1 MKALIVEDEP
11 RAQRA
16 LENLLKANFPEVEV
30 IGRAAS
36 VKETVDWLAGNRPDV
51 IFMDVELADGTCFD
65 IFAQTSVDA
74 QVVMTTAYDNYAV
87 KAFEVNSVDYLL
99 KPVDVEELKRAVSR
113 VEKRLGAGGPR
124 IDFDAVREAIRPR
137 EKFLIRLNDRIVP
150 VSVRDIAY
158 FYSEAKSTFIV
169 TRDGKNYV
177 LDDSLDAI
185 EAGLDPKAFFRISRG
200 AIIAENVIDSASKL
214 LGGRLRLTLANGIP
228 TATDLT
234 VSRARAG
241 RTPWRS
247 RTQGSKNGLLRAV
260 VQHMPHRKVGY
271 VAFGHVQWRFCYRTL
286 GLKVYKPCRK
296 TDIAR
301 LAIVI
306 A

>member
-16 LENLLKANFPEVEV
+16 LENLLKANFPDVEV
-30 IGRAAS
+30 VGRTAS

-99 KPVDVEELKRAVSR
+99 KPVDIEELKRAVSR
-113 VEKRLGAGGPR
+113 VAQRMAAGGPR
-124 IDFDAVREAIRPR
+124 IDFDAVRDAFRPR

-185 EAGLDPKAFFRISRG
+185 ESGLDPKAFFRISRG

-214 LGGRLRLTLANGIP
+214 LGGRLRLTLAPGI
-228 TATDLT
+228 
-234 VSRARAG
+234 RAD
-241 RTPWRS
+241 
-247 RTQGSKNGLLRAV
+247 
-260 VQHMPHRKVGY
+260 
-271 VAFGHVQWRFCYRTL
+271 AFLEWLEG
-286 GLKVYKPCRK
+286 
-296 TDIAR
+296 
-301 LAIVI
+301 
-306 A
+306 

>member
-1 MKALIVEDEP
+1 MTQTHMKALIVEDEP

-16 LENLLKANFPEVEV
+16 LENLLKASFPEVEV
-30 IGRAAS
+30 IGRTAS

-234 VSRARAG
+234 VSRARAD
-241 RTPWRS
+241 
-247 RTQGSKNGLLRAV
+247 
-260 VQHMPHRKVGY
+260 
-271 VAFGHVQWRFCYRTL
+271 AFLEWLEG
-286 GLKVYKPCRK
+286 
-296 TDIAR
+296 
-301 LAIVI
+301 
-306 A
+306 

>member
-16 LENLLKANFPEVEV
+16 LENLLKANFPDVEV
-30 IGRAAS
+30 IGRTAS
-36 VKETVDWLAGNRPDV
+36 VKETVEWLAEHHPEV

-65 IFAQTSVDA
+65 IFAQTPVQA
-74 QVVMTTAYDNYAV
+74 QVIMTTAYDNYAV

-99 KPVDVEELKRAVSR
+99 KPVDIEDLKRAVSR
-113 VEKRLGAGGPR
+113 VEQRMAAGAPA
-124 IDFDAVREAIRPR
+124 IDFAKVSESFRPR

-158 FYSEAKSTFIV
+158 FYSEAKSTYIV
-169 TRDGKNYV
+169 TRDGKTYV

-185 EAGLDPKAFFRISRG
+185 ETGLDPKAFFRISRG

-214 LGGRLRLTLANGIP
+214 LGGRLRLTLAHGIP

-234 VSRARAG
+234 VSRARAD
-241 RTPWRS
+241 
-247 RTQGSKNGLLRAV
+247 
-260 VQHMPHRKVGY
+260 
-271 VAFGHVQWRFCYRTL
+271 AFLEWLEG
-286 GLKVYKPCRK
+286 
-296 TDIAR
+296 
-301 LAIVI
+301 
-306 A
+306 

>member
-16 LENLLKANFPEVEV
+16 LENLLKANFPDVEV
-30 IGRAAS
+30 VGRTAS

-65 IFAQTSVDA
+65 IFAQTSVNA

-99 KPVDVEELKRAVSR
+99 KPVDIEDLRRAVSR
-113 VEKRLGAGGPR
+113 VSQRITTGGPH
-124 IDFDAVREAIRPR
+124 IDFDAVREAFRPR

-185 EAGLDPKAFFRISRG
+185 EAGLDPKAFFRISTPRRPLTAHVG
-200 AIIAENVIDSASKL
+200 ERHSHRHGPHRLPRPRRRFPRVV
-214 LGGRLRLTLANGIP
+214 GRLAF
-228 TATDLT
+228 
-234 VSRARAG
+234 RA
-241 RTPWRS
+241 
-247 RTQGSKNGLLRAV
+247 
-260 VQHMPHRKVGY
+260 
-271 VAFGHVQWRFCYRTL
+271 
-286 GLKVYKPCRK
+286 
-296 TDIAR
+296 
-301 LAIVI
+301 
-306 A
+306 

>member
-16 LENLLKANFPEVEV
+16 LENLLKANFPDVEV
-30 IGRAAS
+30 VGRTAS
-36 VKETVDWLAGNRPDV
+36 VKETVDWLTGNRPDV

-65 IFAQTSVDA
+65 IFAQTSVNA

-99 KPVDVEELKRAVSR
+99 KPVDIEDLRRAVSR
-113 VEKRLGAGGPR
+113 VSQRITTGGPH
-124 IDFDAVREAIRPR
+124 IDFDAVREAFRPR

-214 LGGRLRLTLANGIP
+214 LGGRLRLSLAPGIP
-228 TATDLT
+228 SATDLT
-234 VSRARAG
+234 VSRAR
-241 RTPWRS
+241 S
-247 RTQGSKNGLLRAV
+247 D
-260 VQHMPHRKVGY
+260 
-271 VAFGHVQWRFCYRTL
+271 AFLEWLEG
-286 GLKVYKPCRK
+286 
-296 TDIAR
+296 
-301 LAIVI
+301 
-306 A
+306 

>member
-51 IFMDVELADGTCFD
+51 IFMDVALADGTCFD

-99 KPVDVEELKRAVSR
+99 KPVDVEELKRAVAR
-113 VEKRLGAGGPR
+113 VAQRLAAGGPH

-185 EAGLDPKAFFRISRG
+185 EVGLDPKAFFRISRG

-228 TATDLT
+228 AATDLT
-234 VSRARAG
+234 VSRARAD
-241 RTPWRS
+241 
-247 RTQGSKNGLLRAV
+247 
-260 VQHMPHRKVGY
+260 
-271 VAFGHVQWRFCYRTL
+271 AFLEWLEG
-286 GLKVYKPCRK
+286 
-296 TDIAR
+296 
-301 LAIVI
+301 
-306 A
+306 

>member
-16 LENLLKANFPEVEV
+16 LENLLKANFPDVEV

-113 VEKRLGAGGPR
+113 VEKRLGADRPR

-185 EAGLDPKAFFRISRG
+185 EVGLNRRPS
-200 AIIAENVIDSASKL
+200 SASPAAPSSP
-214 LGGRLRLTLANGIP
+214 RTSSTAPPSSLAAAYG
-228 TATDLT
+228 
-234 VSRARAG
+234 S
-241 RTPWRS
+241 PWRTAS
-247 RTQGSKNGLLRAV
+247 PPPRTSPSPAPAPTPSWSG
-260 VQHMPHRKVGY
+260 
-271 VAFGHVQWRFCYRTL
+271 WRDRN
-286 GLKVYKPCRK
+286 
-296 TDIAR
+296 
-301 LAIVI
+301 
-306 A
+306 

>member
-1 MKALIVEDEP
+1 MTQTHMKALIVEDEP

-16 LENLLKANFPEVEV
+16 LENLLKANFPDVEV
-30 IGRAAS
+30 VGRTAS

-99 KPVDVEELKRAVSR
+99 KPVDIEELKRAVSR
-113 VEKRLGAGGPR
+113 VAQRMAAGGPR
-124 IDFDAVREAIRPR
+124 IDFDAVRDAFRPR

-185 EAGLDPKAFFRISRG
+185 ESGLDPKAFFRISRG

-214 LGGRLRLTLANGIP
+214 LGGRLRLTLAPGIP
-228 TATDLT
+228 AATDLT
-234 VSRARAG
+234 VSRARAD
-241 RTPWRS
+241 
-247 RTQGSKNGLLRAV
+247 
-260 VQHMPHRKVGY
+260 
-271 VAFGHVQWRFCYRTL
+271 AFLEWLEG
-286 GLKVYKPCRK
+286 
-296 TDIAR
+296 
-301 LAIVI
+301 
-306 A
+306 

>member
-16 LENLLKANFPEVEV
+16 LENLLKANFPDVEV
-30 IGRAAS
+30 IGRTAS

-99 KPVDVEELKRAVSR
+99 KPVEAEDLRRAVDR
-113 VEKRLGAGGPR
+113 VKERLGKADGIDMTQVLEAFRKMQGGEEESMPIPVAGR
-124 IDFDAVREAIRPR
+124 KR

-150 VSVRDIAY
+150 VSVGDIAY
-158 FYSEAKSTFIV
+158 FYSEAKNSYIV
-169 TRDGKNYV
+169 TRGGKSYV
-177 LDDSLDAI
+177 LDDSLDAV

-200 AIIAENVIDSASKL
+200 AIIAENVIDSAGKL
-214 LGGRLRLTLANGIP
+214 LGGRLRLTLKPGIP
-228 TATDLT
+228 ASTDLT
-234 VSRARAG
+234 VSRARAD
-241 RTPWRS
+241 
-247 RTQGSKNGLLRAV
+247 
-260 VQHMPHRKVGY
+260 
-271 VAFGHVQWRFCYRTL
+271 AFLDWLEG
-286 GLKVYKPCRK
+286 
-296 TDIAR
+296 
-301 LAIVI
+301 
-306 A
+306 

>member
-1 MKALIVEDEP
+1 MTQTHMKALIVEDEP

-30 IGRAAS
+30 VGRTAS

-228 TATDLT
+228 AATDLT
-234 VSRARAG
+234 VSRARAD
-241 RTPWRS
+241 
-247 RTQGSKNGLLRAV
+247 
-260 VQHMPHRKVGY
+260 
-271 VAFGHVQWRFCYRTL
+271 AFLEWLEG
-286 GLKVYKPCRK
+286 
-296 TDIAR
+296 
-301 LAIVI
+301 
-306 A
+306 

>member
-11 RAQRA
+11 RAQKA
-16 LENLLKANFPEVEV
+16 LDNLLKTNFSEVEV
-30 IGRAAS
+30 IGLTAS
-36 VKETVDWLAGNRPDV
+36 VKETVDWLADHQPDV

-65 IFAQTSVDA
+65 IFAQVPVDA

-99 KPVDVEELKRAVSR
+99 KPVDIEDLRRAVSR
-113 VEKRLGAGGPR
+113 VEQRMAAGRPR
-124 IDFDAVREAIRPR
+124 VDFDVVREAFRPR

-158 FYSEAKSTFIV
+158 FFSEAKNTYIV

-185 EAGLDPKAFFRISRG
+185 ESGLDPKTFFRISRG
-200 AIIAENVIDSASKL
+200 AIIAENVIESASKL
-214 LGGRLRLTLANGIP
+214 LGGRLRLTLAAGIP

-234 VSRARAG
+234 VSRAR
-241 RTPWRS
+241 S
-247 RTQGSKNGLLRAV
+247 D
-260 VQHMPHRKVGY
+260 
-271 VAFGHVQWRFCYRTL
+271 AFLEWL
-286 GLKVYKPCRK
+286 ES
-296 TDIAR
+296 
-301 LAIVI
+301 
-306 A
+306 

>member
-30 IGRAAS
+30 VGRTAS

-65 IFAQTSVDA
+65 IFAQTAVDA

-99 KPVDVEELKRAVSR
+99 KPVDVEELKRAVAR
-113 VEKRLGAGGPR
+113 VEKRMGAGGTR
-124 IDFDAVREAIRPR
+124 IDFNAVREAIRPR

-158 FYSEAKSTFIV
+158 FYSESKNSYIV
-169 TRDGKNYV
+169 TRDGKSYV
-177 LDDSLDAI
+177 LDDSLDTI
-185 EAGLDPKAFFRISRG
+185 ESGLDPKAFFRISRG
-200 AIIAENVIDSASKL
+200 VIIADGVIESASKL
-214 LGGRLRLTLANGIP
+214 LGGRLRLSLAPGIP
-228 TATDLT
+228 AATDLT
-234 VSRARAG
+234 VSSAG
-241 RTPWRS
+241 CES
-247 RTQGSKNGLLRAV
+247 A
-260 VQHMPHRKVGY
+260 
-271 VAFGHVQWRFCYRTL
+271 
-286 GLKVYKPCRK
+286 
-296 TDIAR
+296 
-301 LAIVI
+301 
-306 A
+306 

>member
-1 MKALIVEDEP
+1 MTQTHMKALIVEDEP

-16 LENLLKANFPEVEV
+16 LENLLKANFPDVEV
-30 IGRAAS
+30 VGRTAS

-99 KPVDVEELKRAVSR
+99 KPVDIEELKRAVSR
-113 VEKRLGAGGPR
+113 VAQRMAAGGPR
-124 IDFDAVREAIRPR
+124 IDFDAVRDAFRPR

-228 TATDLT
+228 AATDLT
-234 VSRARAG
+234 VSRARAD
-241 RTPWRS
+241 
-247 RTQGSKNGLLRAV
+247 
-260 VQHMPHRKVGY
+260 
-271 VAFGHVQWRFCYRTL
+271 AFLEWLEG
-286 GLKVYKPCRK
+286 
-296 TDIAR
+296 
-301 LAIVI
+301 
-306 A
+306 

>member
-1 MKALIVEDEP
+1 MTQTHMKALIVEDEP

-16 LENLLKANFPEVEV
+16 LENLLKANFPDVEV
-30 IGRAAS
+30 IGRTAS

-99 KPVDVEELKRAVSR
+99 KPVDIEELKRAVSR
-113 VEKRLGAGGPR
+113 VAQRLAAGGPR
-124 IDFDAVREAIRPR
+124 IDFDAVRDAFRPR

-185 EAGLDPKAFFRISRG
+185 ESGLDPKAFFRISRG

-228 TATDLT
+228 AATDLT
-234 VSRARAG
+234 VSRARAD
-241 RTPWRS
+241 
-247 RTQGSKNGLLRAV
+247 
-260 VQHMPHRKVGY
+260 
-271 VAFGHVQWRFCYRTL
+271 AFLEWLEG
-286 GLKVYKPCRK
+286 
-296 TDIAR
+296 
-301 LAIVI
+301 
-306 A
+306 